1 MKSNLFKKGL
11 KNIFLS
17 LCLMFVGPTLL
28 FQSFKNQNHPWFEG
42 VLIISLILCVL
53 SIFIGLNGLKNIMAT
68 IFKKED
74 SNVVK

>member
-53 SIFIGLNGLKNIMAT
+53 SIFIGLKGLKNIMAT

>member
-17 LCLMFVGPTLL
+17 LLLMFVGPTLL

-53 SIFIGLNGLKNIMAT
+53 SIFIGLKGLKNIMGT

>member
-11 KNIFLS
+11 KNIFFS
-17 LCLMFVGPTLL
+17 LLLMFVGPTLL

-53 SIFIGLNGLKNIMAT
+53 SIFIGLKGLKNIMGT

>member
-17 LCLMFVGPTLL
+17 LLLMFVGPTLL

-42 VLIISLILCVL
+42 VLIISLILCLL
-53 SIFIGLNGLKNIMAT
+53 SIFIGFKGLKNIMSS
-68 IFKKED
+68 IFKQLK
-74 SNVVK
+74 

>member
-53 SIFIGLNGLKNIMAT
+53 SIFIGLKGLRNIMAT

>member
-17 LCLMFVGPTLL
+17 LFLMFVGPTLL

-53 SIFIGLNGLKNIMAT
+53 SIFIGLKGLKNIMAT

>member
-17 LCLMFVGPTLL
+17 LLLMFVGPTLL

-42 VLIISLILCVL
+42 VLIISLILCLL
-53 SIFIGLNGLKNIMAT
+53 SIFIGFKGLKNIMSF

-74 SNVVK
+74 GNVVK

>member
-17 LCLMFVGPTLL
+17 LCLMFVGPTHL

-53 SIFIGLNGLKNIMAT
+53 SIFIGLKGLKNIMGT

>member
-1 MKSNLFKKGL
+1 MKSNLLKKGF

-17 LCLMFVGPTLL
+17 LFLMFVGPTLL

-53 SIFIGLNGLKNIMAT
+53 SIFIGLKGLKNIMGT

>member
-42 VLIISLILCVL
+42 VLIISLILCLL
-53 SIFIGLNGLKNIMAT
+53 SIFIGFKGLKNIMSS

>member
-42 VLIISLILCVL
+42 ILIISLILCVL
-53 SIFIGLNGLKNIMAT
+53 SIFIGLKGLKNIMAT

>member
-1 MKSNLFKKGL
+1 
-11 KNIFLS
+11 
-17 LCLMFVGPTLL
+17 MFVGPTLL

-53 SIFIGLNGLKNIMAT
+53 SIFIGLKGLKNIMGT